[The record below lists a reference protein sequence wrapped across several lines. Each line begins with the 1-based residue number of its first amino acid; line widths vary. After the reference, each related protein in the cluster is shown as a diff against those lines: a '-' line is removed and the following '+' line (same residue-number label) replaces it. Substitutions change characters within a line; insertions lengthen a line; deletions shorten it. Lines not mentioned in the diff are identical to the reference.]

1 MKRVMLVVLLMV
13 MSSVLSNDLPDPDN
27 FLSDDN
33 SVTQYVNCLLE
44 KDICPPGIQEF
55 KVPRIHVTASAWYT
69 QSYENVRI
77 SWTSGRT
84 CGYPRQEM
92 RYVDSLDKKCDMR
105 IAWKGNDI
113 PEELKTSCETC
124 APSKRKFIR
133 KTSTYLMK
141 ERPEVWK
148 KIVERYD
155 ATGKYMDNFLKFL
168 KSDD

>member
-1 MKRVMLVVLLMV
+1 MEMKECGLKGNPIVQCERSVLRWFGHVERISVDLVTRIYEGRTMKMLVVLLMV
-13 MSSVLSNDLPDPDN
+13 MSSVLSYDMPDPDN
-27 FLSDDN
+27 LLFDEK

-55 KVPRIHVTASAWYT
+55 K
-69 QSYENVRI
+69 
-77 SWTSGRT
+77 
-84 CGYPRQEM
+84 
-92 RYVDSLDKKCDMR
+92 D
-105 IAWKGNDI
+105 DI